1 MLHTEI
7 QHCFKLHNKSKVHYS
22 KKLKETK
29 ESEEEGEWEECEL
42 VKWNWFYVRNI
53 AYIRHVESDVLI

>member
-7 QHCFKLHNKSKVHYS
+7 QNCFKLHNKSKVRYS

-42 VKWNWFYVRNI
+42 VEWNWFYVRNI
-53 AYIRHVESDVLI
+53 A